1 MKRLSLA
8 YFPSSKV
15 FRSILIFAST
25 AGFNPG
31 NRLLALP
38 TNIRLARKKNW
49 QAHYFPGMV
58 GDEERQVLKLLPQ
71 INFANMKL
79 LQGLPAIGP
88 KTAYLI
94 QSYR

>member
-1 MKRLSLA
+1 
-8 YFPSSKV
+8 V
-15 FRSILIFAST
+15 
-25 AGFNPG
+25 
-31 NRLLALP
+31 
-38 TNIRLARKKNW
+38 
-49 QAHYFPGMV
+49 QAHNFPGLV
-58 GDEERQVLKLLPQ
+58 GDEEKQVLKLLPQ

>member
-1 MKRLSLA
+1 MFAHKSVPHLSSQHA
-8 YFPSSKV
+8 
-15 FRSILIFAST
+15 
-25 AGFNPG
+25 
-31 NRLLALP
+31 
-38 TNIRLARKKNW
+38 LARMAKTLSFHTSPKKIGKLI
-49 QAHYFPGMV
+49 HFPGLV
-58 GDEERQVLKLLPQ
+58 DDEEKQVLKLLPQ